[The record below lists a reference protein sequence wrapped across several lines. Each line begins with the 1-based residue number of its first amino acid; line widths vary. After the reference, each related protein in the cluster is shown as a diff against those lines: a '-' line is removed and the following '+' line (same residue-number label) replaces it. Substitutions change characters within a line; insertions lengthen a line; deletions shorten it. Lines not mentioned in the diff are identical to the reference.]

1 MRRAALSALPLLAVC
16 AALAACGPDS
26 TGAQAPATSAAPP
39 TTTTQSVPAPAVPT
53 PATEGSCPYLDKVTA
68 EDANGQHVT
77 TVKLSAPDGQS
88 EPSCFFYRPDG
99 NWQLTVWVYD
109 GSAAVAK
116 AIVNQEAPVATS
128 NPATEPA
135 GWTGGSEP
143 TQTGAVY
150 AVAKAGRA
158 VVVISNQKQ
167 TIKTK
172 VITDHVVSALGW

>member
-26 TGAQAPATSAAPP
+26 SGAQAPTTTAAP
-39 TTTTQSVPAPAVPT
+39 TTTTQSVAVPPLPT
-53 PATEGSCPYLDKVTA
+53 PATTGSCPYLDKVTA

-77 TVKLSAPDGQS
+77 SVKLSAKDGQS

-109 GSAAVAK
+109 GTPDVAK

-128 NPATEPA
+128 NPATDPA
-135 GWTGGSEP
+135 GWTGGSLA
-143 TQTGAVY
+143 TDKGAIY
-150 AVAKAGRA
+150 AVAKGGRA
-158 VVVISNQKQ
+158 VVAISNQKQ
-167 TIKTK
+167 TIKTR
-172 VITDHVVSALGW
+172 VITDHVVSSLGW